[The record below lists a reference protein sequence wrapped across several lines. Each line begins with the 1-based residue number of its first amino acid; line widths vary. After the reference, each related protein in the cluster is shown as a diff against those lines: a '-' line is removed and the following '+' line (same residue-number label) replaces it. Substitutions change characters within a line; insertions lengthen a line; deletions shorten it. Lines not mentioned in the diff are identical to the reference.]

1 MDKSYIDTVRLLLR
15 VAPDVFAGD
24 LFALK
29 GGTAINLFVRDM
41 PRLSVDLD
49 LVFIDHTLPRAEAL
63 SAITAG
69 LQKVSDR
76 LHKTGLSTRKIGNN
90 EMGDTK
96 LVIEDETSMVKIE
109 VNTVLRGTVHPVEH
123 RSLTKSASDLFLA
136 ELRVPALTHAE
147 LYGGKLVAAL
157 DRQHPR
163 DLFDVHLLFENEGIT
178 DAMVECFIIYLSG
191 HDRAPH
197 DVLDSRDKD
206 ISQIYQDQFEGMATV
221 PVTLD
226 QLTATRARLREEL
239 SRKLTTRQKNFLLSL
254 VRAEPD
260 WSLLDCQHVSE
271 LPGIQWKLLNLRKFR
286 DQKPEG
292 FAEQIRKLEQ
302 LLGWSK

>member
-1 MDKSYIDTVRLLLR
+1 MDKTYIDTVRLLLR
-15 VAPDVFAGD
+15 VAPDVFAEN

-29 GGTAINLFVRDM
+29 GGTAINLFIRDM

-49 LVFIDHTLPRAEAL
+49 LVFTDHTLPRAEAL
-63 SAITAG
+63 QVITSG
-69 LQKVSDR
+69 LQTISDR
-76 LHKTGLSTRKIGNN
+76 LHKTGLSVRKIGNK

-96 LVIEDETSMVKIE
+96 LVIEDGISMVKIE
-109 VNTVLRGTVHPVEH
+109 VNTVLRGTVLPVEH
-123 RSLTKSASDLFLA
+123 HSLTKSASNLFLA
-136 ELRVPALTHAE
+136 ELQLPTLAHAE

-163 DLFDVHLLFENEGIT
+163 DLFDVHQLFENEGIT
-178 DAMVECFIIYLSG
+178 EAMVECFVIYLSA
-191 HDRAPH
+191 HDHPPH

-206 ISQIYQDQFEGMATV
+206 ISRTYQDQFEGMATV

-226 QLTATRARLREEL
+226 QLMATRTRLRDEL
-239 SRKLTTRQKNFLLSL
+239 SKRLTLRQRNFLLSL

-260 WSLLDCQHVSE
+260 CSLLDCQHASE

-292 FAEQIRKLEQ
+292 FAEQIRKMEQ
-302 LLGWSK
+302 LWA

>member
-1 MDKSYIDTVRLLLR
+1 MDKTYIDTVRLLLR

-49 LVFIDHTLPRAEAL
+49 LVFTDHTLPRAEAL
-63 SAITAG
+63 RAITAG
-69 LQKVSDR
+69 LQTISDR
-76 LHKTGLSTRKIGNN
+76 LHKTGFSVRTIGNKV
-90 EMGDTK
+90 MGGTK
-96 LVIEDETSMVKIE
+96 LVIEDGTSMVKIE
-109 VNTVLRGTVHPVEH
+109 VNTVLRGTVLPVEH
-123 RSLTKSASDLFLA
+123 HSLTKSASDLFLA
-136 ELRVPALTHAE
+136 ELQLPTLAHAE

-163 DLFDVHLLFENEGIT
+163 DLFDVHQLFENEGIT
-178 DAMVECFIIYLSG
+178 EAMVECFVIYLSA
-191 HDRAPH
+191 HDHPPH

-206 ISQIYQDQFEGMATV
+206 ISRTYQDQFEGMATV

-226 QLTATRARLREEL
+226 QLMATRTRLRDEL
-239 SRKLTTRQKNFLLSL
+239 SKRLTLRQRNFLLSL

-260 WSLLDCQHVSE
+260 CSLLDCQHASE

-292 FAEQIRKLEQ
+292 FAEQIRKMEQ
-302 LLGWSK
+302 LWA

>member
-1 MDKSYIDTVRLLLR
+1 MDKTYIDTVRLLLR
-15 VAPDVFAGD
+15 VAPAVFDGD
-24 LFALK
+24 IFALK

-49 LVFIDHTLPRAEAL
+49 LVFVDHTLPRAEAL
-63 SAITAG
+63 RAITSG
-69 LQKVSDR
+69 LQTISGR
-76 LHKTGLSTRKIGNN
+76 LHKTGFSVRKIGNK

-96 LVIEDETSMVKIE
+96 LVIEDGTSMIKIE
-109 VNTVLRGTVHPVEH
+109 VNTVLRGTVLPVER

-136 ELRVPALTHAE
+136 ELQVPTLTHAE

-178 DAMVECFIIYLSG
+178 EAMVECFVIYLSA
-191 HDRAPH
+191 HDHPPH

-206 ISQIYQDQFEGMATV
+206 ISRTYEDQFEGMATV

-226 QLTATRARLREEL
+226 QLTTARARLRAEL
-239 SRKLTTRQKNFLLSL
+239 SKRLATRQKNFLLSL
-254 VRAEPD
+254 VRAEPE

-286 DQKPEG
+286 DQKPEA
-292 FAEQIRKLEQ
+292 FAEQIRRIEQ
-302 LLGWSK
+302 LVG

>member
-1 MDKSYIDTVRLLLR
+1 MDKTYIDTVRLLLR
-15 VAPDVFAGD
+15 VAPDVFDGD
-24 LFALK
+24 MFALK

-49 LVFIDHTLPRAEAL
+49 LVFVDHTLPRAEAIR
-63 SAITAG
+63 AITSG
-69 LQKVSDR
+69 LQTISGR
-76 LHKTGLSTRKIGNN
+76 LHKTGFSVRKIGNK

-96 LVIEDETSMVKIE
+96 LVIEDGKSMIKIE
-109 VNTVLRGTVHPVEH
+109 VNTVLRGTVLPVER

-136 ELRVPALTHAE
+136 ELQMPTLTHAE

-178 DAMVECFIIYLSG
+178 DAMLECFVIYLSA
-191 HDRAPH
+191 HDHPPH

-206 ISQIYQDQFEGMATV
+206 ISRTYEDQFEGMATV

-226 QLTATRARLREEL
+226 QLTTARARLRAEL
-239 SRKLTTRQKNFLLSL
+239 SKRLTTRQKNFLLSL
-254 VRAEPD
+254 VRAEPE

-286 DQKPEG
+286 DQKPEA
-292 FAEQIRKLEQ
+292 FAEQIRRIEQ
-302 LLGWSK
+302 LVG